1 MPVEGSDG
9 GLTTR
14 CSLQLLRRQCLQR
27 GDFDQIT
34 LGQDQQLG
42 LDQLAP
48 LLDRCVVGCA
58 DLEAWMISSRD
69 GRQAPRGSWLLR
81 AAEQKSPS
89 DPHEHHG
96 LNLVVSLLHV
106 AGCREPTALDWS

>member
-1 MPVEGSDG
+1 M
-9 GLTTR
+9 TTR
-14 CSLQLLRRQCLQR
+14 CSLQILRRQRLQR

-89 DPHEHHG
+89 DPHEHNG
-96 LNLVVSLLHV
+96 LNLSCLFSTLPAAVNQQLLMV
-106 AGCREPTALDWS
+106 LIEKTGS